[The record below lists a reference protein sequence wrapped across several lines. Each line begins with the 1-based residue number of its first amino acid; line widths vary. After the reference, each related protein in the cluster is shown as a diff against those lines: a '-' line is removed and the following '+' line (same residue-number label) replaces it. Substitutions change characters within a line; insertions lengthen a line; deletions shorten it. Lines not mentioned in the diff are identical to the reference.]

1 MEWLAAD
8 IHRRGARTQVG
19 STPGGLELESLTVV
33 VVRLQQRCTRR
44 RCEVGLKPELPSW
57 ILGFETAAL
66 LGVANELEGGWRRA
80 RRRQSKEAGQGKDD
94 HAMRASRASADEEGA
109 INKELTHLPCAGSGH
124 GGAHVKN
131 VK

>member
-1 MEWLAAD
+1 MFSMEWLAAD

-44 RCEVGLKPELPSW
+44 HCEVGLKPELPSW

-80 RRRQSKEAGQGKDD
+80 RRRQSKEAVQGKDD
-94 HAMRASRASADEEGA
+94 HACARRARAPM
-109 INKELTHLPCAGSGH
+109 KR
-124 GGAHVKN
+124 GGESVRLA
-131 VK
+131 

>member
-1 MEWLAAD
+1 M
-8 IHRRGARTQVG
+8 
-19 STPGGLELESLTVV
+19 V

-44 RCEVGLKPELPSW
+44 RCEVGLKPKLPSW
-57 ILGFETAAL
+57 ILGFETVAL

-109 INKELTHLPCAGSGH
+109 INKELA
-124 GGAHVKN
+124 
-131 VK
+131 

>member
-1 MEWLAAD
+1 MFSMEWLAAD

-109 INKELTHLPCAGSGH
+109 KNKELAASLARGRGTG
-124 GGAHVKN
+124 VRT
-131 VK
+131 

>member
-1 MEWLAAD
+1 MFSMEWLAAD

-57 ILGFETAAL
+57 ILGFETVAL

-80 RRRQSKEAGQGKDD
+80 RRRQSKEAVQGKDD
-94 HAMRASRASADEEGA
+94 HAMRASRASAREKGRKGA
-109 INKELTHLPCAGSGH
+109 Y
-124 GGAHVKN
+124 
-131 VK
+131 

>member
-1 MEWLAAD
+1 M
-8 IHRRGARTQVG
+8 
-19 STPGGLELESLTVV
+19 V

-57 ILGFETAAL
+57 ILGFETVAL
-66 LGVANELEGGWRRA
+66 LGVTNELEGGWRRA

-109 INKELTHLPCAGSGH
+109 INKELAGLAPGR
-124 GGAHVKN
+124 GTGVRT
-131 VK
+131 

>member
-1 MEWLAAD
+1 MFSMEWLAAD

-57 ILGFETAAL
+57 ILGFETVAL
-66 LGVANELEGGWRRA
+66 LGVTNEFEGGWRRA
-80 RRRQSKEAGQGKDD
+80 HRRQSKEAVQRKDD
-94 HAMRASRASADEEGA
+94 HGPCNGQCARRARAPIEEGG
-109 INKELTHLPCAGSGH
+109 ELARGFSLTQAVVS
-124 GGAHVKN
+124 K
-131 VK
+131 